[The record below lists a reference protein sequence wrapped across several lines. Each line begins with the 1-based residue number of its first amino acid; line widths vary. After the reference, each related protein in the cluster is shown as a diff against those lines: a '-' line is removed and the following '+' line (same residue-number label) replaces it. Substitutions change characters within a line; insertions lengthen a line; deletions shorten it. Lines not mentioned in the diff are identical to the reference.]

1 MTDDIVEKYSRK
13 KNVFWKKIK
22 FAKELKTVM
31 WILRLSYFSRY
42 GYIDSIMDELKRLKM
57 KFLRSE
63 EEFTHR
69 LSRNRLSL
77 ELNKSMMNFKLKKFS
92 RMLITSK

>member
-13 KNVFWKKIK
+13 KNVFWKIIK

-42 GYIDSIMDELKRLKM
+42 GYIDSIMDELKRL
-57 KFLRSE
+57 
-63 EEFTHR
+63 
-69 LSRNRLSL
+69 
-77 ELNKSMMNFKLKKFS
+77 
-92 RMLITSK
+92 